1 MFNQRHFVN
10 VSSSELLLLPP
21 FIEYSYSV
29 VLRDFFLGSNF
40 LKICA
45 FCFLKG
51 FELDLELLSYCEGLR
66 TLKKFI
72 EVSMNNITF
81 STRNGS

>member
-51 FELDLELLSYCEGLR
+51 FELDL
-66 TLKKFI
+66 
-72 EVSMNNITF
+72 
-81 STRNGS
+81 